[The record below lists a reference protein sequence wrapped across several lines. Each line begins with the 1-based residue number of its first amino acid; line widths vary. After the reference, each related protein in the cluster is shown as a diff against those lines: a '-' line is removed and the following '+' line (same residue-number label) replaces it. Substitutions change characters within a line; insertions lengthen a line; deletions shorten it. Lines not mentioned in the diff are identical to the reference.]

1 MWQLLGQEKAVSL
14 IQCSL
19 ERETLA
25 HAYLFVGP
33 PHVGK
38 MTLAV
43 NLAQALNCEAE
54 ESPCAECMS

>member
-1 MWQLLGQEKAVSL
+1 MWLLKGQAVSL
-14 IQCSL
+14 LQRGL
-19 ERETLA
+19 ESGGLS

-43 NLAQALNCEAE
+43 NLAQALNCPSETR
-54 ESPCAECMS
+54 PCGQCPS